1 MGFGPIL
8 GDCYACTPRVGA
20 TMKNPIISNH
30 HDLIERYVEI
40 SARRPWWVL
49 GALTLVTLLFA
60 LGLPRLSLD
69 TKIEALLP
77 EDTASQVSNREATER
92 YAGSAPFFLVVQSSD
107 PDLNRRM
114 SEEALREVQKWPETI
129 WAMNARDP
137 SFFLDRRLLF
147 VNEPALS
154 DFTEQVQRYVAFQ
167 KCEKMPGCFQLD
179 DEPEQPSFDDLQDS
193 LKEQREVQSL
203 AALFSG
209 DGLNEALS
217 SAETEGDESGR
228 LCSPDGQVCVVQA
241 TLNREPTDLEFAR
254 KMVARGEELLL
265 RLSPK
270 DAPTDLKTA
279 VSGIFRNLPVSRAKL
294 MGDLTRTFGLGALLM
309 VVIIMLQF
317 RRVRAIAL
325 LLTPLLFG
333 SVWALGI
340 FSFISPE
347 LNLIS
352 AAGFIILAGLGIDFG
367 LHLLTHY
374 GAQRELGH
382 SPEKAVHD
390 TLIELFSSLTVA
402 AITTACGF
410 SALLAAAFRGFAQ
423 LGLFASIGIFATLA
437 SALLIFPPL
446 VLGLQKLRPREGA
459 LTRHWKMP
467 AFLHRG
473 FGRPMAAIVAGI
485 GALAF
490 VGSILLVPQLSLRYD
505 LTPLIEVADDGTD
518 FRKALGAT
526 SRGAVLLLA
535 DDRSALEDA
544 AEGIRELYPNG
555 LSEPAAEE
563 LPATA
568 ERTGAP
574 VITLGTFL
582 PPDQEAKLEHV
593 AELKKAAEEAMRF
606 GDDEWKDKLRP
617 WLPLLDVTTGLTLQ
631 ELPDWVRN
639 SLTERD
645 GTLGTVGLTYQ
656 DYPGEDAAKMLVLS
670 EKLERLRGE
679 FPRVRFASPSAVL
692 GEVMPLLRQDGWRV
706 TGLALL
712 GTLIATLVIGRS
724 RRRTVLILSTILLS
738 VGTTAAVMAALDWR
752 VDFYNML
759 VFPVAFGIG
768 VDGAIYVV
776 WTVLKRAGKFD
787 WTHLPVSGRAVFGS
801 TMTTLVM
808 FLSLATSEHGGLSSL
823 GSVGTLA
830 LFVTLVANLLW
841 LPAALSWLQQRLDDR
856 GAETS
861 HRGPQEDPD
870 SAWS

>member
-1 MGFGPIL
+1 
-8 GDCYACTPRVGA
+8 
-20 TMKNPIISNH
+20 MKKKIVSNYH
-30 HDLIERYVEI
+30 VLVEGYVEL
-40 SARRPWWVL
+40 SARRPLWVL
-49 GALTLVTLLFA
+49 GCLAVVTVLFA
-60 LGLPRLSLD
+60 FGLPRLRLD

-77 EDTASQVSNREATER
+77 ANTASQVSNREATER
-92 YAGSAPFFLVVQSSD
+92 YAGSAPFFLVVQSSEAE
-107 PDLNRRM
+107 LNRRLA
-114 SEEALREVQKWPETI
+114 EEALREVKKWPETL

-147 VNEPALS
+147 VNEPALA
-154 DFTEQVQRYVAFQ
+154 DFTEKVKRYVAFQ

-179 DEPEQPSFDDLQDS
+179 DEPEEPSFDELQES
-193 LKEQREVQSL
+193 LKDQTEVKSL

-217 SAETEGDESGR
+217 SAEAKGDESGR
-228 LCSPDGQVCVVQA
+228 LCSPDGHVCVVQV

-254 KMVARGEELLL
+254 EMVARGEGLLD
-265 RLSPK
+265 RLSPRE
-270 DAPTDLKTA
+270 APSDLKTA
-279 VSGIFRNLPVSRAKL
+279 VSGIYRNLPVSRAKL
-294 MGDLTRTFGLGALLM
+294 MGDLSRTFGLGALLM
-309 VVIIMLQF
+309 VGIIMLQF
-317 RRVRAIAL
+317 RRVRAIWL
-325 LLTPLLFG
+325 LLTPLLVG
-333 SVWALGI
+333 SVWALGV
-340 FSFISPE
+340 FAWLSPE

-382 SPEKAVHD
+382 TPEKAVHD
-390 TLIELFSSLTVA
+390 TLLELLSSLTVA

-410 SALLAAAFRGFAQ
+410 CALVAAAFRGFAQ
-423 LGLFASIGIFATLA
+423 LGLFATIGIFATLA
-437 SALLIFPPL
+437 SAVLLFPPL

-459 LTRHWKMP
+459 LTRAWKMP
-467 AFLHRG
+467 AFLRQG
-473 FGRPMAAIVAGI
+473 FGRPTAAIVTGV
-485 GALAF
+485 GALIF
-490 VGSILLVPQLSLRYD
+490 LGSIALVPRLSLRYD
-505 LTPLIEVADDGTD
+505 LTPLIDVADDGTD
-518 FRKALGAT
+518 FRQALGGT

-535 DDRSALEDA
+535 DDRASLEEA
-544 AEGIRELYPNG
+544 ADGIRKLYPNG
-555 LSEPAAEE
+555 LSEPPASQLPPEAE
-563 LPATA
+563 TS
-568 ERTGAP
+568 GAP

-582 PPDQEAKLEHV
+582 PPDQEAKLKHV
-593 AELKKAAEEAMRF
+593 AELKKAADEAMRF
-606 GDDEWKDKLRP
+606 GDEEWKDKLRP
-617 WLPLLDVTTGLTLQ
+617 WLPLLDFRAGLTLE

-670 EKLERLRGE
+670 QKLEHLRLE

-692 GEVMPLLRQDGWRV
+692 GEVMPLLREDGWRV

-712 GTLIATLVIGRS
+712 GTLIATLLIGRS
-724 RRRTVLILSTILLS
+724 RRRTLLILSAILLS
-738 VGTTAAVMAALDWR
+738 VGSTAAVMAALDWR

-801 TMTTLVM
+801 TMTTWVM
-808 FLSLATSEHGGLSSL
+808 FLSLSTSDHGGLSSL
-823 GSVGTLA
+823 GSVGSLA
-830 LFVTLVANLLW
+830 LFVTLLANLLW

-856 GAETS
+856 GGESS
-861 HRGPQEDPD
+861 HRPVEVTVESVAKTGGGQMR
-870 SAWS
+870 